1 MEGCSREKLRRTSC
15 LLSLRVS
22 VDTKPA
28 RAMQLAAS
36 SAFQVDRCGWPGA
49 GGFNL
54 MSMARSHLY
63 MAILARNYA
72 TSIGLAEYKSST
84 NSHLHGRAEFSKG
97 CASIGKG
104 VI

>member
-1 MEGCSREKLRRTSC
+1 
-15 LLSLRVS
+15 
-22 VDTKPA
+22 
-28 RAMQLAAS
+28 MQLAAS
-36 SAFQVDRCGWPGA
+36 SAFQVARCGWPGA
-49 GGFNL
+49 GGFNP
-54 MSMARSHLY
+54 MFMARSHLY

-104 VI
+104 GYLRVRARKSGGRF